1 MCSGDD
7 GMMLLTCLDRSV
19 TSYEHIKDQWDVEY
33 ILERIAKSESP
44 RYHALIDTGALITGY
59 SNYEVAKQLLDRGLS
74 WCDGVVFLDGDDK
87 QQVLVRATGRVVSA
101 EQCGVSLEKR
111 FAFYDQI
118 HTTGMDIR
126 HVVNATACITLG
138 KDMVFRDFVQGYEP
152 STLVFMF
159 ENFKNHSFL
168 NRAYR
173 MRGIGIGQKIHVYII
188 PEVQETMNRELKDV
202 VIPVPGREDI
212 KADHV
217 LEDIVAW
224 LIINSLRSEQTQWT
238 MLCIQNIGN
247 LYRKNAFKALRNAA
261 KGFIAGTYEEKSE
274 ALSTMTSSSSSISLS
289 LALPEEVNATTAVE
303 FIGRLDKRQSLEI
316 FSESIDFSLESG
328 VPDPMPFQDKLRFM
342 LDSHEAFLLPEQ
354 HEIGHTIME
363 ITGQFAMIEGSA
375 NRLDTE
381 QEREQE
387 QEQEKE
393 VEQRRDQQ
401 VEIEKFIEREYSR
414 QEEKQRP
421 WPFKMLAQK
430 MDPLQSE
437 DHPFYSLSNFSLK
450 HHDPLNFPSALYAST
465 NFYNLKWTGLRRVKN
480 VVMLLEFASSTDSD
494 ELRLRRPD
502 EITTT
507 LTEFQRSAL
516 LKAHNL
522 FGFSAQATGRAG
534 LLLRDDLKNV
544 IVAVTD
550 EQPSDA
556 LLDTV
561 LQRFHIGQS
570 ESSSAHLTF
579 DEFTELLTSGFL
591 TPEHVGRQWVAVSLA
606 EAETIR
612 RILHVRKNKS
622 STLIDS
628 ATTECALHYL
638 HMTAPA
644 ALPCGDGGVIF
655 DASHKWSASTN
666 RGNALTGATWF
677 DAAVAH
683 NNFRFFD
690 SEMFYSNS
698 SLSTLLKS
706 LGGSTKDRES
716 FFSSMIGVK
725 RRMERKWQETPIA
738 KIFTIPD
745 QFTAL
750 RHQALAMFVLEAL
763 KARGLTTWE
772 GFTAF
777 DSDNNGLL
785 SPAEFYGALL
795 WLQVPDLT
803 ASDVVDYL
811 EVVDHNR
818 DGHIDYRE
826 YMNFLTI
833 PGAKSAADLESEAD
847 GAGDVDEQQ
856 QSGERVHIKVEPHGA
871 DELRDI
877 ILRRK
882 QAEQLRVRED
892 RLKKQAYNDALD
904 TRIFEEELEA
914 SKLRK
919 GGQNPSVKSAMTLS
933 SCSTAENQSS
943 DSEHTSKLVTDF
955 HFATNSHPLRCVVTG
970 KCAYIPIL
978 YGTKADKRLVAMT
991 CKRNHKLEKYNSYW
1005 SNCTNCSK
1013 RNCAWICYKCY
1024 DYFCNSCVD
1033 GHKRAQDM
1041 ERRDP
1046 ERNPTYLRC
1055 QQACSF
1061 TLQIPLRG
1069 GACADTGDFTISL
1082 ELRFVKLPPAGTVQ
1096 SLLRFSLPD
1105 LLQTKRLHR
1114 TSVYVNGDGF
1124 VVGRLIEVFIII
1136 NITYICC

>member
-1 MCSGDD
+1 
-7 GMMLLTCLDRSV
+7 
-19 TSYEHIKDQWDVEY
+19 
-33 ILERIAKSESP
+33 
-44 RYHALIDTGALITGY
+44 
-59 SNYEVAKQLLDRGLS
+59 
-74 WCDGVVFLDGDDK
+74 
-87 QQVLVRATGRVVSA
+87 
-101 EQCGVSLEKR
+101 
-111 FAFYDQI
+111 
-118 HTTGMDIR
+118 
-126 HVVNATACITLG
+126 
-138 KDMVFRDFVQGYEP
+138 
-152 STLVFMF
+152 
-159 ENFKNHSFL
+159 
-168 NRAYR
+168 

-247 LYRKNAFKALRNAA
+247 LYRKNAFKALRNSA
-261 KGFIAGTYEEKSE
+261 KGFISGTYEVNSALPSTVD
-274 ALSTMTSSSSSISLS
+274 ALSPSSSSNSVLSLS
-289 LALPEEVNATTAVE
+289 LPEEVNVASTVD
-303 FIGRLDKRQSLEI
+303 FIDRLDTRQSLEI

-342 LDSHEAFLLPEQ
+342 LDSNEAFLLPEQ

-401 VEIEKFIEREYSR
+401 VEIEKFVEREYSR

-430 MDPLQSE
+430 MHHLSNV
-437 DHPFYSLSNFSLK
+437 DHPFYRLSNFSLK
-450 HHDPLNFPSALYAST
+450 HHDPLNFPDALYASS

-480 VVMLLEFASSTDSD
+480 VVMVLEFATSTDAT

-502 EITTT
+502 ESTTT

-522 FGFSAQATGRAG
+522 FGFNAQASGKVG
-534 LLLRDDLKNV
+534 MLLRDDLKNV
-544 IVAVTD
+544 ILAITD
-550 EQPSDA
+550 EQPSEE

-561 LQRFHIGQS
+561 LQRFHTVTDEPGKP
-570 ESSSAHLTF
+570 AYLTF
-579 DEFTELLTSGFL
+579 EEFTELLTSGFL

-622 STLIDS
+622 NTLIDNT
-628 ATTECALHYL
+628 TTECALHYL
-638 HMTAPA
+638 HMTSPA
-644 ALPCGDGGVIF
+644 APPCGDGGVIF
-655 DASHKWSASTN
+655 DASHQWSASSN
-666 RGNALTGATWF
+666 KGNAVTGATWF
-677 DAAVAH
+677 DASVAH

-690 SEMFYSNS
+690 SEMFYSKS
-698 SLSTLLKS
+698 SLNTLLKS
-706 LGGSTKDRES
+706 LGGSTRERES

-738 KIFTIPD
+738 KIFTVPD

-777 DSDNNGLL
+777 DADNNGLL

-795 WLQVPDLT
+795 WLKVPDLT

-811 EVVDHNR
+811 EFVDHNR

-826 YMNFLTI
+826 YINFLTI
-833 PGAKSAADLESEAD
+833 PGVKTAAEAEMEVD
-847 GAGDVDEQQ
+847 VAGDSDEL

-871 DELRDI
+871 EELRDI

-904 TRIFEEELEA
+904 IRIFEEELEA

-919 GGQNPSVKSAMTLS
+919 GGQNPCVKSASALSTTTTTLESCTDLS
-933 SCSTAENQSS
+933 ST
-943 DSEHTSKLVTDF
+943 KLVTDF
-955 HFATNSHPLRCVVTG
+955 HFATNSHPLRCAVTG
-970 KCAYIPIL
+970 KCTYIPIL
-978 YGTKADKRLVAMT
+978 YGTKADKRMTTMT
-991 CKRNHKLEKYNSYW
+991 CNRNHKLEKYNSYW
-1005 SNCTNCSK
+1005 NHCTNCSK
-1013 RNCAWICYKCY
+1013 RNCAWMCCKCY
-1024 DYFCNSCVD
+1024 DYFCSACFD
-1033 GHKRAQDM
+1033 GHKRAQEM

-1046 ERNPTYLRC
+1046 ERNPTFLRC

-1061 TLQIPLRG
+1061 TLQIPRQG
-1069 GACADTGDFTISL
+1069 GACVDTGDFTISL
-1082 ELRFVKLPPAGTVQ
+1082 EIRFVKLPPAGTVQ

-1105 LLQTKRLHR
+1105 LLQAKRLHR
-1114 TSVYVNGDGF
+1114 TSVYVNGDGI
-1124 VVGRLIEVFIII
+1124 VVGRLIEVFIIVGLVA
-1136 NITYICC
+1136 NFYLRMYFLLHGFRPEGR